1 MSENVKQEGTFKLQ
15 KRKPAMKKLN
25 VENKAATV
33 ATAKQEVTKVDLT
46 NKPQENAIQKQGTDE
61 SVLEPKQ
68 PEVGLQEV
76 GEGNEINKIVTNESP
91 IQNQEVTNVI
101 TEIPNVEVQT
111 QVNTLIE
118 ETTNAIAAEKNSGR
132 ALPENIEK
140 LVTFMEETGGT
151 VEDYVRLNAD
161 YSSASPDILLR
172 EYYRKS
178 RPHLDAE
185 EIQFIME
192 ENFSYDEDLDDDR
205 DIKRKKLA
213 FKEEVNKARA
223 FLEDTKSKYYDE
235 IKLRPSVNK
244 DQQKAMDFFNRYNK
258 EQESVEQQ
266 HEGFKNNTKQFF
278 SQDFKGF
285 DFNLGEKSFR
295 YRVTNP
301 EAIAD
306 KQSNITNLIKKF
318 LDKDGQVAD
327 VKGYHKAI
335 YAADNADSLAKHFYE
350 QGKADALKEVVAKS
364 NNISTEPRQNAGN
377 LNIGGFKVRAINGV
391 DTSKLRIQK
400 KY

>member
-118 ETTNAIAAEKNSGR
+118 ETTNVIAAEKNSGR

-244 DQQKAMDFFNRYNK
+244 DQQKAMDFFNRYNA

-295 YRVTNP
+295 YGVANP

-364 NNISTEPRQNAGN
+364 NNISTEPRQNASN

>member
-1 MSENVKQEGTFKLQ
+1 MSEIVNQEGTFKMQ

-25 VENKAATV
+25 VENKVATV
-33 ATAKQEVTKVDLT
+33 ATAKAEVTKVDLNIT
-46 NKPQENAIQKQGTDE
+46 PAE
-61 SVLEPKQ
+61 EPVVVVI
-68 PEVGLQEV
+68 PEVVQVIEPEV
-76 GEGNEINKIVTNESP
+76 INTIV
-91 IQNQEVTNVI
+91 
-101 TEIPNVEVQT
+101 EIPNVELPVEVLT
-111 QVNTLIE
+111 EEVKQVIQEQNP
-118 ETTNAIAAEKNSGR
+118 GR
-132 ALPENIEK
+132 SLPENIEK
-140 LVTFMEETGGT
+140 LVLFMEETNGT

-161 YSSASPDILLR
+161 YSTASPDVLLR

-192 ENFSYDEDLDDDR
+192 ENFSYDDDLDDDR

-223 FLEDTKSKYYDE
+223 FLDDTKTKYYDE

-244 DQQKAMDFFNRYNK
+244 DQQKAMDFFNRYNA

-266 HEGFKNNTKQFF
+266 HEGFKTNTKQFF

-295 YRVTNP
+295 YGVSNP
-301 EAIAD
+301 EAVAD

-318 LDKDGQVAD
+318 LDKDGQVTD
-327 VKGYHKAI
+327 VQGYHKAI

-364 NNISTEPRQNAGN
+364 NNISTEPRQNASN
-377 LNIGGFKVRAINGV
+377 LNVGGFKVRAINGV

-400 KY
+400 RH

>member
-25 VENKAATV
+25 VENKVATV
-33 ATAKQEVTKVDLT
+33 AAAKQEVTKVDLT

-192 ENFSYDEDLDDDR
+192 ENFSYDEDIDDDR

-244 DQQKAMDFFNRYNK
+244 DQQKAMDFFNRYNA

-295 YRVTNP
+295 YGVTNP

-364 NNISTEPRQNAGN
+364 NNISTEPRQNASN

-400 KY
+400 RQ

>member
-1 MSENVKQEGTFKLQ
+1 
-15 KRKPAMKKLN
+15 
-25 VENKAATV
+25 
-33 ATAKQEVTKVDLT
+33 
-46 NKPQENAIQKQGTDE
+46 
-61 SVLEPKQ
+61 
-68 PEVGLQEV
+68 
-76 GEGNEINKIVTNESP
+76 
-91 IQNQEVTNVI
+91 
-101 TEIPNVEVQT
+101 
-111 QVNTLIE
+111 
-118 ETTNAIAAEKNSGR
+118 
-132 ALPENIEK
+132 
-140 LVTFMEETGGT
+140 
-151 VEDYVRLNAD
+151 
-161 YSSASPDILLR
+161 
-172 EYYRKS
+172 
-178 RPHLDAE
+178 
-185 EIQFIME
+185 
-192 ENFSYDEDLDDDR
+192 
-205 DIKRKKLA
+205 
-213 FKEEVNKARA
+213 
-223 FLEDTKSKYYDE
+223 
-235 IKLRPSVNK
+235 LRPSVNK

>member
-1 MSENVKQEGTFKLQ
+1 MSENTAQEGTFKMQ
-15 KRKPAMKKLN
+15 KRKPAMKKLGN
-25 VENKAATV
+25 EPAITKIT
-33 ATAKQEVTKVDLT
+33 TTQEVTKVDLT
-46 NKPQENAIQKQGTDE
+46 NKPQENAVQEQSTNE
-61 SVLEPKQ
+61 SVLDPKQ
-68 PEVGLQEV
+68 SEVGLQEV
-76 GEGNEINKIVTNESP
+76 GAGNEINKNVTIES
-91 IQNQEVTNVI
+91 QSEEVTNTI

-118 ETTNAIAAEKNSGR
+118 ETTNAIAAEKNNGKP
-132 ALPENIEK
+132 LPENIEK

-192 ENFSYDEDLDDDR
+192 ENFSYDDDLDDER

-213 FKEEVNKARA
+213 FKEEVNKAKA
-223 FLEDTKSKYYDE
+223 FLEETKSKYYDE
-235 IKLRPSVNK
+235 IRLRPSVNK
-244 DQQKAMDFFNRYNK
+244 DQQKAMDFFNRYNA
-258 EQESVEQQ
+258 EQASVEQQ

-295 YRVTNP
+295 YGVANP
-301 EAIAD
+301 EAVAD

-318 LDKDGQVAD
+318 LDKDGQVTD
-327 VKGYHKAI
+327 VQGYHKAI

-350 QGKADALKEVVAKS
+350 QGKADGLKEIVAKS
-364 NNISTEPRQNAGN
+364 NNISTEPRQNASN

-400 KY
+400 RQ